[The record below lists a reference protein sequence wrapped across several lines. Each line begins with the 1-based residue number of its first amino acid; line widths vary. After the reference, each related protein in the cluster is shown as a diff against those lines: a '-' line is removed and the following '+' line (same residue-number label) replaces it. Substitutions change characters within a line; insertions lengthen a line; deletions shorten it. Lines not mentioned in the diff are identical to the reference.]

1 MVLTDSDRISH
12 VPPYS
17 GYWYLKTHFIYRA
30 ITSIAKLSN
39 LFYYML
45 LRMFQSY
52 NPNAAETTLVWASS
66 TSLAATTEIT
76 IVFFSCAYLD
86 VSVQRVCPTE
96 VVICL
101 QHIGFPHSEI
111 YESKGICPSS

>member
-1 MVLTDSDRISH
+1 MLEIPNHST
-12 VPPYS
+12 
-17 GYWYLKTHFIYRA
+17 
-30 ITSIAKLSN
+30 
-39 LFYYML
+39 ML
-45 LRMFQSY
+45 LMSIFQSY
-52 NPNAAETTLVWASS
+52 NPKIAETILVWAVS

-76 IVFFSCAYLD
+76 LVFFSCAYLD

-101 QHIGFPHSEI
+101 QHTGFPHSEI